1 MKKLSK
7 NPPNI
12 IKGMFSSIAHRYDLL
27 NSMLSFGRDR
37 YWRHFA
43 VSQIPD
49 NNRGIFLDLATGT
62 GDIAIE
68 IVRQH
73 PSSIKVIGID
83 FSERMLELGRKKIRK
98 MGYQNQIEL
107 NLGDIT
113 SLPYK
118 DETFDAAI
126 IAFGIRNLHDYR
138 DGLKEIRRVLR
149 EGGSLV
155 ILEFTS
161 LQEGLFKLLFHIYL
175 RRFLPL
181 IGGMISGRRNAYEYL
196 SNSVLDFPGPEELKQ
211 IMEDSGF
218 RRVRFYRLTFSVVTV
233 HVGIK

>member
-12 IKGMFSSIAHRYDLL
+12 KSMFSSIAHRYDLL
-27 NSMLSFGRDR
+27 NSLLSFGRDR
-37 YWRHFA
+37 YWRRFA
-43 VSQIPD
+43 VSQLSD
-49 NNRGIFLDLATGT
+49 NNRAIFLDLATGT

-73 PSSIKVIGID
+73 PTNIKVIGID
-83 FSERMLELGRKKIRK
+83 ITERMLELGRKKIRK
-98 MGYQNQIEL
+98 MGYQDQIEL

-118 DETFDAAI
+118 DKTFDAAI
-126 IAFGIRNLHDYR
+126 IAFGIRNLPDYK
-138 DGLKEIRRVLR
+138 DGLKEMRRVLKD
-149 EGGSLV
+149 GGRLV

-161 LQEGLFKLLFHIYL
+161 VQGGFFKLLFHLYL

-181 IGGMISGRRNAYEYL
+181 IGGVISGRRSAYEYL
-196 SNSVLDFPGPEELKQ
+196 SSSVLDFPGPEELKQ

-218 RRVRFYRLTFSVVTV
+218 KEVGFYRLTFSIVAV